1 MRYDVV
7 TIFPEYL
14 EPLKLS
20 LLGKAREKGL
30 VDLHLHDLRE
40 YTFDRHRTVDDTPY
54 GGGAGMVM
62 KAEPWGLALDEV
74 LAASPLNASEDSAEG
89 AKSEGTGPAA
99 DTRPLLIVP
108 SPAGAVFDQAMA
120 YELAEEKH
128 IVFAPARYEGIDE
141 RVLDWAQ
148 ESFRV
153 MPVSLGD
160 YVLYGGEVAVMAM
173 IEAITRLI
181 PGAMGNPA
189 SLEEESHTGG
199 LLEYPVY
206 TKPAV
211 WRDREVPEVLLSGNH
226 GAIARWRRDRQIE
239 RTLERRPDL
248 LEAYPV
254 EQWDKKDR
262 RFLAERGVHF
272 ANPAKAAQKKAKKN
286 PAPQADS
293 AAQAAQPDTAQSNT
307 VQPNTVQTQP
317 DS

>member
-30 VDLHLHDLRE
+30 VDLHLHDLRD

-62 KAEPWGLALDEV
+62 KPEPWGLALDEV
-74 LAASPLNASEDSAEG
+74 LAASPLQTATEDSAEG
-89 AKSEGTGPAA
+89 ADPEGTGPAADTPA

-148 ESFRV
+148 EGFRV

-211 WRDREVPEVLLSGNH
+211 WRDRKVPEVLLSGNH

-272 ANPAKAAQKKAKKN
+272 ANPAKTAQKKTKQQKDAAEAASSE
-286 PAPQADS
+286 PASSEAS
-293 AAQAAQPDTAQSNT
+293 APEAGAAS
-307 VQPNTVQTQP
+307 
-317 DS
+317 

>member
-30 VDLHLHDLRE
+30 VDLHLHDLRD

-62 KAEPWGLALDEV
+62 KPEPWGLALEEV
-74 LAASPLNASEDSAEG
+74 LAASPLQTATEDSAEG
-89 AKSEGTGPAA
+89 ADPAA

-148 ESFRV
+148 EGFRV

-272 ANPAKAAQKKAKKN
+272 ANPAKAAQKKTKQQKDAAEAASSE
-286 PAPQADS
+286 PASSEAS
-293 AAQAAQPDTAQSNT
+293 APEAGAAS
-307 VQPNTVQTQP
+307 
-317 DS
+317 

>member
-1 MRYDVV
+1 
-7 TIFPEYL
+7 
-14 EPLKLS
+14 
-20 LLGKAREKGL
+20 
-30 VDLHLHDLRE
+30 
-40 YTFDRHRTVDDTPY
+40 
-54 GGGAGMVM
+54 
-62 KAEPWGLALDEV
+62 
-74 LAASPLNASEDSAEG
+74 
-89 AKSEGTGPAA
+89 
-99 DTRPLLIVP
+99 
-108 SPAGAVFDQAMA
+108 
-120 YELAEEKH
+120 
-128 IVFAPARYEGIDE
+128 
-141 RVLDWAQ
+141 
-148 ESFRV
+148 
-153 MPVSLGD
+153 
-160 YVLYGGEVAVMAM
+160 MAM

-272 ANPAKAAQKKAKKN
+272 ANPAKAAQKKAKKSS
-286 PAPQADS
+286 APQTDS
-293 AAQAAQPDTAQSNT
+293 AAQADTAQHEAAWPDTAQSD
-307 VQPNTVQTQP
+307 TVQTQP
-317 DS
+317 ES

>member
-74 LAASPLNASEDSAEG
+74 LAASPLNAATEEG
-89 AKSEGTGPAA
+89 AEPAEPAA

-211 WRDREVPEVLLSGNH
+211 WREREVPEVLLSGNH

-293 AAQAAQPDTAQSNT
+293 AAQAAQS
-307 VQPNTVQTQP
+307 NTVQTQP
-317 DS
+317 ES

>member
-30 VDLHLHDLRE
+30 VDLHLHDLRD

-62 KAEPWGLALDEV
+62 KPEPWGLALDEV
-74 LAASPLNASEDSAEG
+74 LAASPLQTATEDSAEG
-89 AKSEGTGPAA
+89 ADPAA

-148 ESFRV
+148 EGFRV

-272 ANPAKAAQKKAKKN
+272 ANPAKAAQKKTKQQK
-286 PAPQADS
+286 
-293 AAQAAQPDTAQSNT
+293 DTAEAASSEPT
-307 VQPNTVQTQP
+307 SSEASAPEAGAA
-317 DS
+317 S

>member
-30 VDLHLHDLRE
+30 VDLHLHDLRD

-62 KAEPWGLALDEV
+62 KPEPWGLALDEV
-74 LAASPLNASEDSAEG
+74 LAASPLQTATEDSAEG
-89 AKSEGTGPAA
+89 ADPAA

-148 ESFRV
+148 EGFRV

-181 PGAMGNPA
+181 PGEMGNPA

-272 ANPAKAAQKKAKKN
+272 ANPAKAAQKKTKQQKHAAEAASSE
-286 PAPQADS
+286 PASSEAS
-293 AAQAAQPDTAQSNT
+293 APEAGAAS
-307 VQPNTVQTQP
+307 
-317 DS
+317 

>member
-30 VDLHLHDLRE
+30 VDLHLHDLRD

-62 KAEPWGLALDEV
+62 KPEPWGLALDEV
-74 LAASPLNASEDSAEG
+74 LAASPLQTATEDSAEG
-89 AKSEGTGPAA
+89 TDPAA

-148 ESFRV
+148 EGFRV

-272 ANPAKAAQKKAKKN
+272 ANPAKAAQKKTKQQK
-286 PAPQADS
+286 
-293 AAQAAQPDTAQSNT
+293 DTAEAASSEPT
-307 VQPNTVQTQP
+307 SSEASAPEAGAA
-317 DS
+317 S

>member
-30 VDLHLHDLRE
+30 VDLHLHDLRD

-62 KAEPWGLALDEV
+62 KPEPWGLALDEV
-74 LAASPLNASEDSAEG
+74 LAASPLQTTTEDSAEG
-89 AKSEGTGPAA
+89 ADPAA

-108 SPAGAVFDQAMA
+108 SPAGAVFDQTMA

-148 ESFRV
+148 EGFRV

-272 ANPAKAAQKKAKKN
+272 ANPAKAAQKKTKQQKDAAEAASSE
-286 PAPQADS
+286 PASSEAS
-293 AAQAAQPDTAQSNT
+293 APEAGAAS
-307 VQPNTVQTQP
+307 
-317 DS
+317 

>member
-30 VDLHLHDLRE
+30 VDLHLHDLRD

-62 KAEPWGLALDEV
+62 KPEPWGLALDEV
-74 LAASPLNASEDSAEG
+74 LAASPLQTATEDSAEG
-89 AKSEGTGPAA
+89 ADPAA

-148 ESFRV
+148 EGFRV

-272 ANPAKAAQKKAKKN
+272 ANPAKAAQKKTKQQKHAAEAASSE
-286 PAPQADS
+286 PASSEVS
-293 AAQAAQPDTAQSNT
+293 APEAGAAS
-307 VQPNTVQTQP
+307 
-317 DS
+317 

>member
-62 KAEPWGLALDEV
+62 KPEPWGLALDEV
-74 LAASPLNASEDSAEG
+74 LASSPLNATEDAAEG
-89 AKSEGTGPAA
+89 AKSEGTAPAADTTA

-272 ANPAKAAQKKAKKN
+272 ANPAKAAQKEMKQQKRIAEAAAPE
-286 PAPQADS
+286 PASSEASTPEAGS
-293 AAQAAQPDTAQSNT
+293 AS
-307 VQPNTVQTQP
+307 
-317 DS
+317 

>member
-30 VDLHLHDLRE
+30 VDLHLHDLRD

-62 KAEPWGLALDEV
+62 KPEPWGLALDEV
-74 LAASPLNASEDSAEG
+74 LAASPLQTATEDSAEG
-89 AKSEGTGPAA
+89 ADPEGTGPAADTPA

-108 SPAGAVFDQAMA
+108 SPAGAVSDQAMA

-148 ESFRV
+148 EGFRV

-272 ANPAKAAQKKAKKN
+272 ANPAKAAQKKTKQQKDAAEAASSE
-286 PAPQADS
+286 PASSEAS
-293 AAQAAQPDTAQSNT
+293 APEAGAAS
-307 VQPNTVQTQP
+307 
-317 DS
+317 

>member
-30 VDLHLHDLRE
+30 VDLHLHDLRD

-62 KAEPWGLALDEV
+62 KPEPWGLALDEV
-74 LAASPLNASEDSAEG
+74 LAASPLQTATEDSAEG
-89 AKSEGTGPAA
+89 ADPAA

-148 ESFRV
+148 EGFRV

-239 RTLERRPDL
+239 RTLGRRPDL

-272 ANPAKAAQKKAKKN
+272 ANPAKAAQKKTKQQKHAAEAASSE
-286 PAPQADS
+286 PASSEAS
-293 AAQAAQPDTAQSNT
+293 APEAGAAS
-307 VQPNTVQTQP
+307 
-317 DS
+317 

>member
-74 LAASPLNASEDSAEG
+74 LAASPLNASEDSTEG
-89 AKSEGTGPAA
+89 AELA

-293 AAQAAQPDTAQSNT
+293 AAQAAQPDTLQAQPES
-307 VQPNTVQTQP
+307 
-317 DS
+317 

>member
-74 LAASPLNASEDSAEG
+74 LAASPLKAVEGENPDAAE
-89 AKSEGTGPAA
+89 S
-99 DTRPLLIVP
+99 DTCPLLIVP

-293 AAQAAQPDTAQSNT
+293 VAQPDTAPHEA
-307 VQPNTVQTQP
+307 VQPDAVQARS

>member
-1 MRYDVV
+1 
-7 TIFPEYL
+7 
-14 EPLKLS
+14 
-20 LLGKAREKGL
+20 
-30 VDLHLHDLRE
+30 
-40 YTFDRHRTVDDTPY
+40 
-54 GGGAGMVM
+54 MVM

-74 LAASPLNASEDSAEG
+74 LAASPLNASEDSTEG
-89 AKSEGTGPAA
+89 AKSEGTELAAEPAA

-254 EQWDKKDR
+254 DQWDKKDR

-272 ANPAKAAQKKAKKN
+272 VNLAKAAQKKAKKN
-286 PAPQADS
+286 LAPQADS
-293 AAQAAQPDTAQSNT
+293 AAQMAQPDTAKSNT
-307 VQPNTVQTQP
+307 VRPNIAQPNTVQTQP

>member
-1 MRYDVV
+1 M
-7 TIFPEYL
+7 
-14 EPLKLS
+14 
-20 LLGKAREKGL
+20 
-30 VDLHLHDLRE
+30 
-40 YTFDRHRTVDDTPY
+40 
-54 GGGAGMVM
+54 
-62 KAEPWGLALDEV
+62 ALDEV
-74 LAASPLNASEDSAEG
+74 LAASPLNVTEDAPEG
-89 AKSEGTGPAA
+89 AKSEGAGPEA

-120 YELAEEKH
+120 YKLAEEKH

-272 ANPAKAAQKKAKKN
+272 ANPAKAAQKKAKKE
-286 PAPQADS
+286 PRS
-293 AAQAAQPDTAQSNT
+293 AG
-307 VQPNTVQTQP
+307 
-317 DS
+317 

>member
-30 VDLHLHDLRE
+30 VDLHLHDLRD

-62 KAEPWGLALDEV
+62 KPEPWGLALDEV
-74 LAASPLNASEDSAEG
+74 LAASPLKTATEDSAEG
-89 AKSEGTGPAA
+89 ADPAA

-148 ESFRV
+148 EGFRV

-272 ANPAKAAQKKAKKN
+272 ANPAKAAQKKTKQQKRAAEAVSPE
-286 PAPQADS
+286 PASSEAS
-293 AAQAAQPDTAQSNT
+293 APEAGTAS
-307 VQPNTVQTQP
+307 
-317 DS
+317 

>member
-1 MRYDVV
+1 VRYDVV

-30 VDLHLHDLRE
+30 VDLHLHDLRD

-62 KAEPWGLALDEV
+62 KPEPWGLALDEV
-74 LAASPLNASEDSAEG
+74 LAASPLQTATEDSAEG
-89 AKSEGTGPAA
+89 AEHEGTGPAADTPA

-148 ESFRV
+148 EGFRV

-272 ANPAKAAQKKAKKN
+272 ANPAKAAQKKTKQQKDAAEAASSE
-286 PAPQADS
+286 PASSEAS
-293 AAQAAQPDTAQSNT
+293 APEAGAAS
-307 VQPNTVQTQP
+307 
-317 DS
+317 

>member
-74 LAASPLNASEDSAEG
+74 LAASPLNAASEGDAEG
-89 AKSEGTGPAA
+89 TEPAEPSA

-272 ANPAKAAQKKAKKN
+272 ANPAKAAQKKAKKS

-293 AAQAAQPDTAQSNT
+293 ATQAAQPDTAQSNT
-307 VQPNTVQTQP
+307 VQTQP
-317 DS
+317 ES

>member
-30 VDLHLHDLRE
+30 VDLHLHDLRD

-62 KAEPWGLALDEV
+62 KPEPWGLALDEV
-74 LAASPLNASEDSAEG
+74 LAASPLQTATEDSAED
-89 AKSEGTGPAA
+89 ADPAA

-148 ESFRV
+148 EGFRV

-272 ANPAKAAQKKAKKN
+272 ANPAKAAQKKTKQQKDAAEAASSE
-286 PAPQADS
+286 PASSEAS
-293 AAQAAQPDTAQSNT
+293 APEAGAAS
-307 VQPNTVQTQP
+307 
-317 DS
+317 

>member
-30 VDLHLHDLRE
+30 VDLHLHDLRD

-62 KAEPWGLALDEV
+62 KPEPWGLALDEV
-74 LAASPLNASEDSAEG
+74 LAASPLKTATEDSAED
-89 AKSEGTGPAA
+89 ADPAA

-148 ESFRV
+148 EGFRV

-272 ANPAKAAQKKAKKN
+272 ANPAKAAQKKTKQQKHAAEAASSE
-286 PAPQADS
+286 PASSEAS
-293 AAQAAQPDTAQSNT
+293 APEAGAAS
-307 VQPNTVQTQP
+307 
-317 DS
+317 

>member
-30 VDLHLHDLRE
+30 VDLHLHDLRD

-62 KAEPWGLALDEV
+62 KPEPWGLALDEV
-74 LAASPLNASEDSAEG
+74 LAASPLKTATEDSAEG
-89 AKSEGTGPAA
+89 ADPAA

-148 ESFRV
+148 EGFRV

-254 EQWDKKDR
+254 EQWGKKDR

-272 ANPAKAAQKKAKKN
+272 ANPAKTAQKKTKQQKDAAEAASLE
-286 PAPQADS
+286 PASSEAS
-293 AAQAAQPDTAQSNT
+293 APEAGAAS
-307 VQPNTVQTQP
+307 
-317 DS
+317 

>member
-30 VDLHLHDLRE
+30 VDLHLHDLRD

-62 KAEPWGLALDEV
+62 KPEPWGLALDEV
-74 LAASPLNASEDSAEG
+74 LAASPLQTATEDSAEG
-89 AKSEGTGPAA
+89 ADPAA

-108 SPAGAVFDQAMA
+108 SPAGAVFDQTMA

-148 ESFRV
+148 EGFRV

-272 ANPAKAAQKKAKKN
+272 ANPAKAAQKKTKQQKDAAEAASSE
-286 PAPQADS
+286 PASSEAS
-293 AAQAAQPDTAQSNT
+293 APEAGAAS
-307 VQPNTVQTQP
+307 
-317 DS
+317 